1 MLKPLTRSGELLL
14 WADTEIV
21 PGSRWRQ
28 DIANAIDRADA
39 AILLVSSDFLA
50 SDFIAAHELRPL
62 LSSSRADGL
71 PVLWIS
77 VSSSLY
83 ENTEIVEY
91 QCLND
96 PSRPLDT
103 FVRPKARQELK
114 AMAEKVR
121 KILATLQEPSTAT
134 TESLHDDGT
143 NLVRSPVR
151 DSADARPNLRI
162 LNCDFT
168 TLQAIET
175 CVSHGAPEFSA
186 LLKKAY
192 VAARMASDSA
202 DRAVPIARHARSL
215 LGNKLSNTR
224 GKTKRRVITSRQNG
238 RNTIEQLGM
247 VIWDSGDEY
256 AGQIR
261 GKLENGLGVYKI
273 YSATLDFDPNA
284 VNTYEGD
291 MSAGHFGQSR
301 VVCYSDAISR

>member
-1 MLKPLTRSGELLL
+1 MAPKKGGNRPLAIFMSYSHRDARWLEALERMLKPLTRSGDLLL

-50 SDFIAAHELRPL
+50 SDFIAADELRPL
-62 LSSSRADGL
+62 LSSARADGL

-103 FVRPKARQELK
+103 FARPKARQELK

-121 KILATLQEPSTAT
+121 KILATLQEPSAAT

-151 DSADARPNLRI
+151 DRADANLRI

-175 CVSHGAPEFSA
+175 CVSRR
-186 LLKKAY
+186 
-192 VAARMASDSA
+192 AR
-202 DRAVPIARHARSL
+202 V
-215 LGNKLSNTR
+215 LG
-224 GKTKRRVITSRQNG
+224 
-238 RNTIEQLGM
+238 
-247 VIWDSGDEY
+247 
-256 AGQIR
+256 
-261 GKLENGLGVYKI
+261 
-273 YSATLDFDPNA
+273 PP
-284 VNTYEGD
+284 
-291 MSAGHFGQSR
+291 
-301 VVCYSDAISR
+301 